1 MASTQ
6 ERKVVRRAGGAKTAP
21 NPHAAPGARDV
32 HGDKSVGDGRDHGV
46 DRRYLLTAAQMAQFT
61 VDGFLLFDGFVPRE
75 LNEAVYADQVAG
87 KGHWNQ
93 SEATRQ
99 VFELPQVK
107 GILQSLL
114 GKNPVYDHSALHIVG
129 PQQHGAQFWHADS
142 IIDTRPYAFDVQTM
156 YFSHD
161 VPKETGPTL
170 VLPGSHLRRASNMS
184 IARYKNIVG
193 QKQLA
198 GSAGTIGFMHQAIWH
213 CAQPNYTDATRYMF
227 KLRLRAGEE
236 QRGLFNTE
244 GYDTPEVRRIVAGGS
259 HPWMGDQSRAENVQ
273 RARLWRY
280 LCGDD
285 SVDVAF
291 EGVLTRMG
299 I

>member
-1 MASTQ
+1 MA
-6 ERKVVRRAGGAKTAP
+6 
-21 NPHAAPGARDV
+21 
-32 HGDKSVGDGRDHGV
+32 GV
-46 DRRYLLTAAQMAQFT
+46 DRQYLLTARQMAQFA
-61 VDGFLLFDGFVPRE
+61 VDGYLAFEGLVPKE

-87 KGHWNQ
+87 RGRWDE
-93 SEATRQ
+93 SEATRR
-99 VFELPQVK
+99 VFELPEVK

-114 GKNPVYDHSALHIVG
+114 GENPVYDHSALHVVG
-129 PQQHGAQFWHADS
+129 PNHERAQYWHADS
-142 IIDTRPYAFDVQTM
+142 IIDARPYAFDVQTM

-170 VLPGSHLRRASNMS
+170 ILPGSHLRRVSNASIS
-184 IARYKNIVG
+184 RYKNIVG
-193 QKQLA
+193 QKQLI
-198 GSAGTIGFMHQAIWH
+198 GPAGTIAFLHQALWH
-213 CAQPNYTDATRYMF
+213 CAQPNRTDKTRYMF
-227 KLRLRAGEE
+227 KLRLRPGRE
-236 QRGLFNTE
+236 QRALFNTD
-244 GYDTPEVRRIVAGGS
+244 GYDDPEVRRIVRGGS
-259 HPWMGDQSRAENVQ
+259 HSWHGEQGRAENVQ

>member
-1 MASTQ
+1 MAS
-6 ERKVVRRAGGAKTAP
+6 
-21 NPHAAPGARDV
+21 
-32 HGDKSVGDGRDHGV
+32 V
-46 DRRYLLTAAQMAQFT
+46 DRKELLTARQMAQF
-61 VDGFLLFDGFVPRE
+61 VADGYLLFDRRVPAE

-87 KGHWNQ
+87 RGRWQ
-93 SEATRQ
+93 ESEATRR

-107 GILQSLL
+107 GILQSLV
-114 GKNPVYDHSALHIVG
+114 GESPIYDHSALHVVEG
-129 PQQHGAQFWHADS
+129 GHLGAQHWHADS
-142 IIDTRPYAFDVQTM
+142 IIDARPLAFDIQAM

-170 VLPGSHLRRASNMS
+170 ILPGSHLRRVSNGS
-184 IARYKNIVG
+184 ISRYKNIVG
-193 QKQLA
+193 QKQLIGHA
-198 GSAGTIGFMHQAIWH
+198 GAIAFLHQALWH
-213 CAQPNYTDATRYMF
+213 CAQPNLTEKTRYMF
-227 KLRLRAGEE
+227 KLRLRPGQE

-244 GYDTPEVRRIVAGGS
+244 GYNDPEVRRIVSGGS
-259 HPWMGDQSRAENVQ
+259 HPWHGEQSRAENVQ
-273 RARLWRY
+273 RAKLWRY